1 MKFSLSVAL
10 LTAFFVAACSE
21 EPPPQPTR
29 HRMAN
34 YPAAGTEQYP
44 PPQQP
49 FNPNGPA
56 RPTGTPPVET
66 AASPPPAAAPTKIAK
81 GDYPYGIPGKSL
93 FAWQIRRCGRIPS
106 GNGSEGSVHR
116 QNLSRSVTLPALVA
130 AGKIDPRSLGI
141 LLQRSKAGQLR
152 LISDADRRAPLT
164 RSLSRRFH
172 NSPMELRIK
181 RAPRIDIEITV
192 PGDKSISHR
201 AVIIAALSNG
211 VCTLHGFL
219 PSENCMHTVNAMRA
233 LGIKIEQP
241 QPDTLIVHGKKRVLT
256 SPKKEID
263 CGNSGTTMR
272 LLAGLLAG
280 QTFESRLVGDAG
292 LSRRP
297 MDRVI
302 APLRRMGATILAE
315 GPEQTPPLRIHGG
328 SLRGMHHRLPIAS
341 AQVKSALLLAGLF
354 AKGKTTV
361 NEPSPTRNH
370 TEVLFNYFLVRTAM
384 DGETSVTVFGDQVP
398 ESRDFTIPGDISSAA
413 FWLVAAAAQP
423 RGHLLVREVGLNNT
437 RTALLGVLL
446 RMGAQVREAIE
457 DVDQL
462 EPRGIVEVTGA
473 PLKGTVIQGREVP
486 QLIDEL
492 PILAVAG
499 VLASGKTIIRHAQEL
514 RVKET
519 DRIAAIAHN
528 LRTMG
533 AQVTEMNDGLEI
545 DGPAPLHGARVAS
558 FSDHRIAMAFAIAGL
573 FAEGETVVQDA
584 ECIRQSY
591 PGFGTVLDEFTNLKR
606 MQISTPVFG
615 SFTPTPVEE
624 T

>member
-1 MKFSLSVAL
+1 
-10 LTAFFVAACSE
+10 
-21 EPPPQPTR
+21 
-29 HRMAN
+29 
-34 YPAAGTEQYP
+34 
-44 PPQQP
+44 
-49 FNPNGPA
+49 
-56 RPTGTPPVET
+56 
-66 AASPPPAAAPTKIAK
+66 
-81 GDYPYGIPGKSL
+81 
-93 FAWQIRRCGRIPS
+93 
-106 GNGSEGSVHR
+106 
-116 QNLSRSVTLPALVA
+116 
-130 AGKIDPRSLGI
+130 
-141 LLQRSKAGQLR
+141 
-152 LISDADRRAPLT
+152 
-164 RSLSRRFH
+164 
-172 NSPMELRIK
+172 MELRIK
-181 RAPRIDIEITV
+181 RASRIDIEITV

-211 VCTLHGFL
+211 VCTLRGFL
-219 PSENCMHTVNAMRA
+219 PSEDCMHTVNAMRA

-241 QPDTLIVHGKKRVLT
+241 QPDTLIVHGKKRVLAP
-256 SPKKEID
+256 PKKEID

-280 QTFESRLVGDAG
+280 QTFESRLVGDAA

-302 APLRRMGATILAE
+302 TPLRQMGANILAE

-328 SLRGMHHRLPIAS
+328 SLRGIRYRLPIAS
-341 AQVKSALLLAGLF
+341 SQVKSALLLAGLF

-361 NEPSPTRNH
+361 EEPSPTRNH
-370 TEVLFNYFLVRTAM
+370 TEMMFNYFLVSTAK
-384 DGETSVTVFGDQVP
+384 DGEGSVTVFGDQVP

-423 RGHLLVREVGLNNT
+423 RGHLLVREVGLNDT

-457 DVDQL
+457 EVDQL
-462 EPRGIVEVTGA
+462 EPRGVVEVTGV

-499 VLASGKTIIRHAQEL
+499 ALANGKTIIRHAQEL
-514 RVKET
+514 RVKES

-545 DGPAPLHGARVAS
+545 HGPAPLHGARVAS
-558 FSDHRIAMAFAIAGL
+558 FGDHRVAMAFAIAGL
-573 FAEGETVVQDA
+573 FADGETIVQDA
-584 ECIRQSY
+584 ECIRESY
-591 PGFGTVLDEFTNLKR
+591 PGFEAVLEEFTNPKR
-606 MQISTPVFG
+606 MQISTPVIG
-615 SFTPTPVEE
+615 SLTPAPVEE
-624 T
+624 A